1 MSEKHQK
8 KREAKQAQKAS
19 WNKARFGSSEDKLKQ
34 SKFRYLNEQLYTTT
48 S

>member
-8 KREAKQAQKAS
+8 KREAKQAQKTS
-19 WNKARFGSSEDKLKQ
+19 WNKARIGSSEDKLKQ